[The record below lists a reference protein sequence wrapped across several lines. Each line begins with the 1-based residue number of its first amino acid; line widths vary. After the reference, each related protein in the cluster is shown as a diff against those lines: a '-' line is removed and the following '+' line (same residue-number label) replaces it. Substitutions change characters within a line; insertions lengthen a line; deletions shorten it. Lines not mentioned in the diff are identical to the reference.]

1 MELMIDTWNVLH
13 QTGILP
19 AESAGIETQGLVKLI
34 QQSRW
39 GGERITLVCDGT
51 PSAHAATGPKVR
63 AIFTGP
69 HRTADDEII
78 DQVTRSSSA
87 RAILVITSDR
97 EIIRSIKSKGAQHL
111 GSAAFLQTLVNDASA
126 PTKKRVHR
134 PSGLS
139 PQLAQ
144 EWKEHFGITEEVL
157 EELHNT
163 PMPELQRD
171 ETVIQQKK
179 KEVESIPKREQKRTV
194 KPDEP
199 TLPADLLEEARRLLG
214 N

>member
-1 MELMIDTWNVLH
+1 MIDTWNVLH

-19 AESAGIETQGLVKLI
+19 AESAGIGTQGLVKLI

-51 PSAHAATGPKVR
+51 QSDHVATGVKVE

-87 RAILVITSDR
+87 RDILVITSDR

-111 GSAAFLQTLVNDASA
+111 GSAAFLQTLVND
-126 PTKKRVHR
+126 
-134 PSGLS
+134 
-139 PQLAQ
+139 
-144 EWKEHFGITEEVL
+144 
-157 EELHNT
+157 
-163 PMPELQRD
+163 
-171 ETVIQQKK
+171 
-179 KEVESIPKREQKRTV
+179 ES
-194 KPDEP
+194 
-199 TLPADLLEEARRLLG
+199 
-214 N
+214 